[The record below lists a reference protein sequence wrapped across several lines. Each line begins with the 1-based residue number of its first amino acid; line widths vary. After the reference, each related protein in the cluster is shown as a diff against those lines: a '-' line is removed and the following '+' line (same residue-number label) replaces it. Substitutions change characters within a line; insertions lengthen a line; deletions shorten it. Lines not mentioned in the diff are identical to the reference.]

1 MLVVG
6 YITNIFASFSIID
19 HRTAWNIN
27 VDIFSI
33 GAMALVSSTISAM
46 FRIDVALVFQMKQRP
61 IIVIAPQIDAASIT
75 SIPAIWPT
83 IGLIFHVTEVH
94 RASSALARATINLD
108 VVDEIGVSHAMLYR
122 LILFGKLVYL
132 AGNACENLFDCA

>member
-1 MLVVG
+1 
-6 YITNIFASFSIID
+6 
-19 HRTAWNIN
+19 
-27 VDIFSI
+27 
-33 GAMALVSSTISAM
+33 MALVSSSVSAM
-46 FRIDVALVFQMKQRP
+46 FRIDMALVFQMKQRP

-108 VVDEIGVSHAMLYR
+108 VVYEIGVSHAMLCR

-132 AGNACENLFDCA
+132 VGNARENLFDCA

>member
-1 MLVVG
+1 
-6 YITNIFASFSIID
+6 
-19 HRTAWNIN
+19 
-27 VDIFSI
+27 
-33 GAMALVSSTISAM
+33 M
-46 FRIDVALVFQMKQRP
+46 FRIDMALVFQMEQCS

-108 VVDEIGVSHAMLYR
+108 VVDEIGVSHAMLCR

-132 AGNACENLFDCA
+132 TGNACENLFDCA